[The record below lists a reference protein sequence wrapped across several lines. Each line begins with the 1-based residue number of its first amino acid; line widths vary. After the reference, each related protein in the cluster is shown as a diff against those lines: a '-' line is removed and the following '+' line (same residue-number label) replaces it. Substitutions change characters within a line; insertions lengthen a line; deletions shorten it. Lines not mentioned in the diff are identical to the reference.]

1 MPWGYL
7 VPTGLPAPEKAD
19 LPIIDEDLV
28 ATEAVTP
35 PGGSTTNDD
44 EGHVWI
50 IGLQPRE
57 MRQSRLADQAL

>member
-1 MPWGYL
+1 LRPHYRTSTPSTKSWIT
-7 VPTGLPAPEKAD
+7 PAANPGLPAPEKAD

-44 EGHVWI
+44 EGHV
-50 IGLQPRE
+50 
-57 MRQSRLADQAL
+57 